1 MAVAVISA
9 PRKVRASKAWKV
21 SKYAVQ
27 PVTIRYPDGRVIVQ
41 SVEPI
46 RKPRKVRKVRKAKPR
61 RGAGALKTRAITTTT
76 LSARERREREWEIL
90 NSVSSDNLIMVDGEL
105 MLK

>member
-1 MAVAVISA
+1 MAVAVITA
-9 PRKVRASKAWKV
+9 PRKVRASRAWKV

-46 RKPRKVRKVRKAKPR
+46 RKPRKARKVRKAKPTR
-61 RGAGALKTRAITTTT
+61 SAGALKGRATTNT
-76 LSARERREREWEIL
+76 LSTRERREQEWAIV
-90 NSVSSDNLIMVDGEL
+90 NSVANDNLVMVDGEL
-105 MLK
+105 VLR